1 MPYFLLISGTGSRP
15 GVKVQQMFRPVLFS
29 DLKHYNFQTFR
40 ADLFAGLT
48 VGVVALPLAMAFA
61 IACGLPPERGLY
73 TAIAAGFLISLFGGC
88 RVQIG
93 GPTGAF
99 IIIIASIVA
108 QHGLGGLAVSTLL
121 AGVFLILLGL
131 FRMGGL
137 IKFVPFPVVTG
148 FTSGIAVVIFSTQL
162 KEILGLKADLPAEFL
177 EKLKFC
183 AGHLSETNLHA
194 LLLCLGTTAVILGCR
209 KLFPRLPAML
219 IGMLAATVAA
229 VIFHLAVET
238 IGMRFGELPQAL
250 PSPSLPDFRWNELPQ
265 LFVPAMTIAL
275 LAAIESLLSATVAD
289 GMTGDRHRP
298 DTELIGQG
306 IGNIGS
312 VLFGGIP
319 ATGAIARTATNIRS
333 GARTPVAGII
343 HAVTLTVILLLFGSQ
358 AKLIPLAA
366 LAGIMIV
373 VCMNMSECHVF
384 VRMFKGP
391 KSDWIVMVITFLVTV
406 LVDLVAAV
414 EVGVLLSALLFIR
427 RMALA
432 ADIKLITGELGYD
445 GCSEQPDPDATREKH
460 IPAGVAV
467 FEVQG
472 PFFFGA
478 VNRFQEMALGMLRS
492 GRPKLIVLRRR
503 HVPTI
508 DATGLHVISD
518 FAERCRR
525 ENIPLVLSGVRPQPF
540 RQFHKYGV
548 SNEVGP
554 ENVCENID
562 KALVRVN
569 AILAEKND

>member
-1 MPYFLLISGTGSRP
+1 
-15 GVKVQQMFRPVLFS
+15 MFRPVLFS
-29 DLKHYNFQTFR
+29 DLKAYNRETFR

-48 VGVVALPLAMAFA
+48 VGVVALPLAMAFS

-73 TAIAAGFLISLFGGC
+73 TAIVAGFLISLFGGC

-99 IIIIASIVA
+99 IIIIASITA

-121 AGVFLILLGL
+121 AGFFLILLGL
-131 FRMGGL
+131 FRMGAL

-162 KEILGLKADLPAEFL
+162 KDILGLNVDLPAEFI

-183 AGHLSETNLHA
+183 FAHLGETNPQSLG
-194 LLLCLGTTAVILGCR
+194 LCLGTTALILGCR

-219 IGMLAATVAA
+219 IGMIAATAA
-229 VIFHLAVET
+229 AALFHLDAET
-238 IGMRFGELPQAL
+238 IGMRFGELPGAL
-250 PSPSLPDFRWNELPQ
+250 PSPSLPSFHWAELPQ
-265 LFVPAMTIAL
+265 LFAPAMTIAL

-298 DTELIGQG
+298 DTELIAQG

-343 HAVTLTVILLLFGSQ
+343 HAATLTAILLVLGSQ

-373 VCMNMSECHVF
+373 VCINMSEYHVF

-391 KSDWIVMVITFLVTV
+391 KSDWIVMVITFIVTV

-427 RMALA
+427 RMALS
-432 ADIKLITGELGYD
+432 ADVKIIRSELDYDETGD
-445 GCSEQPDPDATREKH
+445 APDPDATREKH

-478 VNRFQEMALGMLRS
+478 VNRFQEMALGVFRS
-492 GRPKLIVLRRR
+492 SRPKLIVLRLR
-503 HVPTI
+503 HVPTV

-518 FAERCRR
+518 FALRCRK

-548 SNEVGP
+548 SREVGP
-554 ENVCENID
+554 ANVCENID

-569 AILAEKND
+569 EILAERSAG

>member
-1 MPYFLLISGTGSRP
+1 
-15 GVKVQQMFRPVLFS
+15 MFRPVLFS
-29 DLKHYNFQTFR
+29 DLKHYNLQTFR

-73 TAIAAGFLISLFGGC
+73 TAIAAGFLISLFGGS

-99 IIIIASIVA
+99 IIIISAITT
-108 QHGLGGLAVSTLL
+108 QYGLTGLAISTLM

-162 KEILGLKADLPAEFL
+162 KDILGLKIDLPSEFV
-177 EKLKFC
+177 EKVEIC
-183 AGHLSETNLHA
+183 ARHLSETNLQA
-194 LLLCLGTTAVILGCR
+194 LALCAGTTAVIILCR
-209 KLFPRLPAML
+209 KFFPRLPAML
-219 IGMLAATVAA
+219 IGMIAATAAA
-229 VIFHLAVET
+229 VLFHLDVET
-238 IGMRFGELPQAL
+238 IGMRFGDLPGGLPAPAL
-250 PSPSLPDFRWNELPQ
+250 PAFQWAELPQ

-298 DTELIGQG
+298 DTELIAQG
-306 IGNIGS
+306 IGNIGA
-312 VLFGGIP
+312 VLCGGIP

-333 GARTPVAGII
+333 GAKTPVAGMI
-343 HAVTLTVILLLFGSQ
+343 HAVTLTAILLLFGSQ

-373 VCMNMSECHVF
+373 VCINMSETHVF
-384 VRMFKGP
+384 LRMFRGP
-391 KSDWIVMVITFLVTV
+391 KSDWTVMVITFLVTV
-406 LVDLVAAV
+406 LIDLVAAV
-414 EVGVLLSALLFIR
+414 EVGVLLAAFLFIR

-432 ADIKLITGELGYD
+432 ADIRLITGELGYD
-445 GCSEQPDPDATREKH
+445 GSGETPDPDAIREKH
-460 IPAGVAV
+460 IPAGVVV

-478 VNRFQEMALGMLRS
+478 VNQFQEITLNVLRS
-492 GRPKLIVLRRR
+492 GRPKLIVLRLR
-503 HVPTI
+503 HVPII
-508 DATGLHVISD
+508 DATGLNVMSD
-518 FAERCRR
+518 FARRCRHER
-525 ENIPLVLSGVRPQPF
+525 IPLVLSGVRPQPF
-540 RQFHKYGV
+540 RQFHKYGI
-548 SNEVGP
+548 SEEVGA

-562 KALVRVN
+562 RALVRVDE
-569 AILAEKND
+569 ILATQETA

>member
-1 MPYFLLISGTGSRP
+1 
-15 GVKVQQMFRPVLFS
+15 MFRPVLFS
-29 DLKHYNFQTFR
+29 DLKHYNLQTFR

-73 TAIAAGFLISLFGGC
+73 TAIAAGFLISLFGGS

-99 IIIIASIVA
+99 IIIISAITT
-108 QHGLGGLAVSTLL
+108 QYGLTGLAISTLM

-162 KEILGLKADLPAEFL
+162 KDILGLKIDLPSEFV
-177 EKLKFC
+177 EKVEIC
-183 AGHLSETNLHA
+183 ARHLSETNLQA
-194 LLLCLGTTAVILGCR
+194 LALCAGTTALIILCR
-209 KLFPRLPAML
+209 KFFPRLPAML
-219 IGMLAATVAA
+219 IGMIAATAAA
-229 VIFHLAVET
+229 VLFHLDVET
-238 IGMRFGELPQAL
+238 IGMRFGDLPGGLPAPAL
-250 PSPSLPDFRWNELPQ
+250 PAFQWAELPQ

-298 DTELIGQG
+298 DTELIAQG
-306 IGNIGS
+306 IGNIGA
-312 VLFGGIP
+312 VLCGGIP

-333 GARTPVAGII
+333 GAKTPVAGMI
-343 HAVTLTVILLLFGSQ
+343 HAVTLTAILLLFGSQ

-373 VCMNMSECHVF
+373 VCINMSEAHVF
-384 VRMFKGP
+384 LRMFRGP
-391 KSDWIVMVITFLVTV
+391 KSDWTVMVITFLVTV
-406 LVDLVAAV
+406 LIDLVAAV
-414 EVGVLLSALLFIR
+414 EVGVLLAAFLFIR

-432 ADIKLITGELGYD
+432 ADIRLITGELGYD
-445 GCSEQPDPDATREKH
+445 GSGEPPDPDAIREKH
-460 IPAGVAV
+460 IPAGVVV

-478 VNRFQEMALGMLRS
+478 VNQFQEITLNVLRS
-492 GRPKLIVLRRR
+492 GRPKLIVLRLR
-503 HVPTI
+503 HVPII
-508 DATGLHVISD
+508 DATGLNVMSD
-518 FAERCRR
+518 FARRCRH
-525 ENIPLVLSGVRPQPF
+525 EKIPLVLSGVRPQPF
-540 RQFHKYGV
+540 RQFNKYGI
-548 SNEVGP
+548 SEEAGP

-562 KALVRVN
+562 RALVRVN
-569 AILAEKND
+569 EILAEQETA

>member
-1 MPYFLLISGTGSRP
+1 
-15 GVKVQQMFRPVLFS
+15 MFRPVLFS
-29 DLKHYNFQTFR
+29 DLKHYNLPTFR

-73 TAIAAGFLISLFGGC
+73 TAIAAGFLISLFGGS

-99 IIIIASIVA
+99 IIIISAITT
-108 QHGLGGLAVSTLL
+108 QYGLAGLAISTLL
-121 AGVFLILLGL
+121 AGLFLILLGL

-162 KEILGLKADLPAEFL
+162 KDILGLRIDLPAEFL
-177 EKLKFC
+177 EKIEVC
-183 AGHLSETNLHA
+183 ARHLPETNLQA
-194 LLLCLGTTAVILGCR
+194 LALCVGTTVVIIGCR

-219 IGMLAATVAA
+219 IGMVAATAA
-229 VIFHLAVET
+229 AALFHLDAET
-238 IGMRFGELPQAL
+238 IGMRFGELPGGLPAPAL
-250 PSPSLPDFRWNELPQ
+250 PEFQWAELPR

-298 DTELIGQG
+298 DTELIAQG

-312 VLFGGIP
+312 VLCGGIP

-333 GARTPVAGII
+333 GAKTPVAGII
-343 HAVTLTVILLLFGSQ
+343 HAITLTGILLLFGSQ

-373 VCMNMSECHVF
+373 VCINMSESHVF
-384 VRMFKGP
+384 LRMFRGP
-391 KSDWIVMVITFLVTV
+391 KSDWTVMVITFLVTV
-406 LVDLVAAV
+406 LIDLVAAV
-414 EVGVLLSALLFIR
+414 EVGVLLSAFLFIR
-427 RMALA
+427 RMAVT
-432 ADIKLITGELGYD
+432 ADIRLITGELGYD
-445 GCSEQPDPDATREKH
+445 GSTERPDPDAIREKQ
-460 IPAGVAV
+460 IPPGVVV

-478 VNRFQEMALGMLRS
+478 VNQFQEITLNVLR
-492 GRPKLIVLRRR
+492 GGTPKLIVLRLR
-503 HVPTI
+503 HVPII
-508 DATGLHVISD
+508 DATGLNVMSD
-518 FAERCRR
+518 FARRCHR
-525 ENIPLVLSGVRPQPF
+525 EKIPLVLSGVRPQPF
-540 RQFHKYGV
+540 RQFNKFGI
-548 SNEVGP
+548 SEEVGP

-562 KALVRVN
+562 HALTRVN
-569 AILAEKND
+569 EILAAQPHIV